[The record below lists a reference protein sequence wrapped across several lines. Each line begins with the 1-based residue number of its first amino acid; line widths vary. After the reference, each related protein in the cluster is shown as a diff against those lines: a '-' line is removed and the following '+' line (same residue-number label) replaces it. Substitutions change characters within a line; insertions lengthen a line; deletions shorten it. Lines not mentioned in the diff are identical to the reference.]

1 MERSGVGTRAK
12 TRLPS
17 QSKEG
22 RAELFPLSDQTAS
35 LDELKAEAR
44 RCHTPKQFGELLKR
58 LRTLIPYDSFAG
70 TWGHPMRT
78 IRFMLYQGVP
88 TDFIRWRLTTGALW
102 TSPAF
107 QEWIKTNR
115 PFLWCDAAKRLKAHF
130 DPELITRV
138 EKAGMQYAL
147 CGGSAGRDY
156 FVIVAAAMPTEQSA
170 RAHQKQF
177 VSIAPSLVL
186 ASQRAYPR
194 ALLTERETAIL
205 ERRARGEITKQIAAA
220 ERISERT
227 VREHLQSIKKKL
239 YTDDVINAVVIA
251 VQSGM
256 VLPPWNKSTRGEPR
270 RLNSIG

>member
-1 MERSGVGTRAK
+1 MDRSGVRTRAK
-12 TRLPS
+12 TRLSYPS
-17 QSKEG
+17 KGG
-22 RAELFPLSDQTAS
+22 RTERFPPSDPTAA
-35 LDELKAEAR
+35 LDELKVEAR

-78 IRFMLYQGVP
+78 IRFMFYQGVP
-88 TDFIRWRLTTGALW
+88 TDLIRWRLTTGALW

-107 QEWIKTNR
+107 QEWITTNR

-130 DPELITRV
+130 DPELITRM
-138 EKAGMQYAL
+138 EKAGLQYTL
-147 CGGSAGRDY
+147 CGGSASRHH
-156 FVIVAAAMPTEQSA
+156 FVIVAAAMPTEESA
-170 RAHQKQF
+170 RAHQKRF
-177 VSIAPSLVL
+177 VSIAPFLVQ

-256 VLPPWNKSTRGEPR
+256 VLPPWDKSARGEAR
-270 RLNSIG
+270 RLNSVV